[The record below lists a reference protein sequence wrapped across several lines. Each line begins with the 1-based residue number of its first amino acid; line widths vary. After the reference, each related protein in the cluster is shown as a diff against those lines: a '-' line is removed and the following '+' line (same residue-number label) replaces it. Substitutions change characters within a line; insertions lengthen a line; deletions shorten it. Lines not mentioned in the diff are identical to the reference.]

1 MRAQETTAYPLHWPL
16 GFARTPAHRR
26 QRARFSSRGDYSSKP
41 LTIAQGRD
49 RVLDELSRMTPVGQ
63 TWRVAGIVISTNLR
77 TRTDGLPYSNARTPD
92 DPGVATYFN
101 LDGQPHCLPCDQW
114 DRVADNLAAI
124 AAHLRAMRGME
135 RWGVGDL
142 NRIFAGFQALPDPVS
157 AGAEHWSQVLCVSAD
172 DTPETIKAAYLCARK
187 AAHPDAGGTVDA
199 FHRVQRAWEQFRQE
213 RMAG

>member
-1 MRAQETTAYPLHWPL
+1 NPWPELKRSLTPSRLKHAPRHGLCLPSGATILMRAQETTAYPLHWPL

-101 LDGQPHCLPCDQW
+101 LDGQPHC
-114 DRVADNLAAI
+114 
-124 AAHLRAMRGME
+124 
-135 RWGVGDL
+135 
-142 NRIFAGFQALPDPVS
+142 
-157 AGAEHWSQVLCVSAD
+157 
-172 DTPETIKAAYLCARK
+172 
-187 AAHPDAGGTVDA
+187 
-199 FHRVQRAWEQFRQE
+199 
-213 RMAG
+213 